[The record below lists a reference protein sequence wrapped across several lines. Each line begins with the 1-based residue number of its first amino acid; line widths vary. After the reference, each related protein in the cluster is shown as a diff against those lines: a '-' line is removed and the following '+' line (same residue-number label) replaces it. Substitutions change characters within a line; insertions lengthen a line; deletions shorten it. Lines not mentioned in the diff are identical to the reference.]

1 MMLEVLGCGLH
12 GLHNMRCG
20 EGLAVLSRGANQQ
33 AAHEHELRRQ
43 HCKLPLHRGLRA
55 GFHPL
60 FSKRELAADDGIDE
74 KILHDVRIL
83 VEERRVEPVVGNCVL
98 GGEALQRCARP
109 IADARC
115 KGVDALDKAR
125 PHIGLVQ
132 HHPGKPK
139 HHIQLGRRVRGQ
151 IRHRRPQRS
160 LGHRRLKV
168 QNEFRNNTIELASG
182 NRIQTR
188 AKHT

>member
-1 MMLEVLGCGLH
+1 VVP
-12 GLHNMRCG
+12 RR
-20 EGLAVLSRGANQQ
+20 ADQQ
-33 AAHEHELRRQ
+33 AAHESELCRQ
-43 HCKLPLHRGLRA
+43 HGKLSLHRGLRA
-55 GFHPL
+55 RLHPL
-60 FSKRELAADDGIDE
+60 FSKRELAADNGVDQ
-74 KILHDVRIL
+74 KVLHDVGIL
-83 VEERRVEPVVGNCVL
+83 VEERSIEAVVRYCVF
-98 GGEALQRCARP
+98 GGEAFERCARP

-115 KGVDALDKAR
+115 KGVDALDKTR

-182 NRIQTR
+182 YRIQTR